1 MEESIEIIT
10 HMREDIPSVFAS
22 MVAGIAQD
30 VQLNIEKLFELQSGS
45 RLLQFFGILGI
56 VNLAQGFVAAH
67 QVQTAGDE
75 VGNGFGKRVF
85 DNVDE

>member
-1 MEESIEIIT
+1 
-10 HMREDIPSVFAS
+10 MREYIASVFAS

-30 VQLNIEKLFELQSGS
+30 VQLNIEKLFELQPGTGFF
-45 RLLQFFGILGI
+45 QFFGIQGI

-67 QVQTAGDE
+67 QMQTAGDE
-75 VGNGFGKRVF
+75 VGNGFGNRVF

>member
-1 MEESIEIIT
+1 MEESIEIVT
-10 HMREDIPSVFAS
+10 HMREDIPSVFSS

-45 RLLQFFGILGI
+45 RLIQFFGIQGI

-67 QVQTAGDE
+67 QMQTAGDE
-75 VGNGFGKRVF
+75 VGNGFGNRVF